1 MRSPHTFDP
10 ELAAALVMMPEVDIS
25 DLASARAAQARQLA
39 SATGASDTAGVEVGE
54 LRVPGPPGA
63 PHVRLRVYRPRRRT
77 RAAADPLPVVYGIHG
92 GGFVLGSPDVDHDWN
107 LLLCRELEVL
117 VASVD
122 YRLAPEHPF
131 PAALEDCYA
140 GLCALADGAGALGI
154 RADRIALWG
163 DSAGAGLAAGLTL
176 LCRDRGGPEACF
188 QHLCSPALDDR
199 LETPSARLF
208 TDTPVW
214 NRRNARLSWEA
225 YLGKDVRATAAVPAY
240 AAPARATAR
249 ALTGLPPAYISVME
263 FDPLRDEGMAYAHA
277 LTGARVPT
285 RIRMLPGTFHGAW
298 AVEHAAVIRDATR
311 EAVDVLGT
319 ALGRR

>member
-10 ELAAALVMMPEVDIS
+10 ELAAALAMMPEVDIT

-39 SATGASDTAGVEVGE
+39 AALAASDTAGVEVGE
-54 LRVPGPPGA
+54 LLAPGPPGA
-63 PHVRLRVYRPRRRT
+63 PDVTLRVYRPRRHAR
-77 RAAADPLPVVYGIHG
+77 RAGTLPVVYGIHG

-117 VASVD
+117 VVSVD

-140 GLCALADGAGALGI
+140 GLCALADHAGELGI

-176 LCRDRGGPEACF
+176 LCRDRGGPTVCF

-214 NRRNARLSWEA
+214 NRHNARLSWDA
-225 YLGKDVRATAAVPAY
+225 YLGAGVRATAAVPAY
-240 AAPARATAR
+240 AAPARATSG
-249 ALTGLPPAYISVME
+249 ALAGLPPAYISVME
-263 FDPLRDEGMAYAHA
+263 FDPLRDEGVDYAHA
-277 LTGARVPT
+277 LTSAAVPT
-285 RIRMLPGTFHGAW
+285 RIRLLPGTFHGAW
-298 AVEHAAVIRDATR
+298 AVEHAAVIRDATQ
-311 EAVDVLGT
+311 EAIDVLGT

>member
-25 DLASARAAQARQLA
+25 DLAVARAAQARQLA
-39 SATGASDTAGVEVGE
+39 DALGASDHSGVDVGD
-54 LRVPGPPGA
+54 LLVPGPHGA
-63 PHVRLRVYRPRRRT
+63 PQVRLRIYRPRRRT
-77 RAAADPLPVVYGIHG
+77 RAADPLPVVYSIHG
-92 GGFVLGSPDVDHDWN
+92 GGFVLGSPDVDHEWN
-107 LLLCRELEVL
+107 LLLCRELQVL

-140 GLCALADGAGALGI
+140 GLRALAADAGALGV
-154 RADRIALWG
+154 RADRVALWG
-163 DSAGAGLAAGLTL
+163 DSAGAGLAAALTL
-176 LCRDRGGPEACF
+176 LCRDRGGPALCF

-214 NRRNARLSWEA
+214 NRHHARLSWDA
-225 YLGKDVRATAAVPAY
+225 YLGAGVRATAEVPAY

-249 ALTGLPPAYISVME
+249 ALAGLPPAYISVME
-263 FDPLRDEGMAYAHA
+263 FDPLRDEGVDYAHA
-277 LTGARVPT
+277 LTSASVPT

-298 AVEHAAVIRDATR
+298 AVEHATVIRDATR

>member
-10 ELAAALVMMPEVDIS
+10 ELAAALAMMPEVDIT
-25 DLASARAAQARQLA
+25 DLAAARAAQAGQIAAALA
-39 SATGASDTAGVEVGE
+39 ASDSAGVDVSD
-54 LRVPGPPGA
+54 LLAPGPPGA
-63 PHVRLRVYRPRRRT
+63 PDVMLRVYRPQCRVRG
-77 RAAADPLPVVYGIHG
+77 AGPLPVVYGIHG

-140 GLCALADGAGALGI
+140 GLRALTDHAGALGI

-163 DSAGAGLAAGLTL
+163 DSAGAGLAAALTL
-176 LCRDRGGPEACF
+176 LCRDRGGPAVCF

-199 LETPSARLF
+199 LETASARLF

-214 NRRNARLSWEA
+214 NRHNACLSWDA
-225 YLGKDVRATAAVPAY
+225 YLGADVRATAAVSAY
-240 AAPARATAR
+240 AAPARAA
-249 ALTGLPPAYISVME
+249 AGDLTGLPPAYISVME
-263 FDPLRDEGMAYAHA
+263 FDPLRDEGVDYAHA
-277 LTGARVPT
+277 LTSASVPT

-298 AVEHAAVIRDATR
+298 AVDHAGVIRDATE
-311 EAVDVLGT
+311 EAINVLGA